1 MFLSTEVKSN
11 VIIKHFHVKT
21 NPSQLNLIKYKIVAK
36 KKKKKNRK
44 KGRKQGRKL
53 VYKANIHNFI
63 RNVFVF
69 PLRESEEHRYTL
81 NRDEL

>member
-36 KKKKKNRK
+36 KKKKNRK

-53 VYKANIHNFI
+53 VYKANIHNF